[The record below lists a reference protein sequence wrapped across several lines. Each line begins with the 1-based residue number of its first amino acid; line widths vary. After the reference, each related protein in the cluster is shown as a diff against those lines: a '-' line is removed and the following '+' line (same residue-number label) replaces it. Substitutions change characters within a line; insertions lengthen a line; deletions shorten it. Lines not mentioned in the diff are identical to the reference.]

1 MQIAKFRLFRDRIHE
16 GPLYTVLGDD
26 ARVGKHQSWAA
37 ASSDP
42 FEGMPTYSQK
52 YARKRRRVP
61 KLDTRPYVST
71 FFPKELWSILDP
83 TRATANGVEATPKTK
98 KLQISTS
105 NKTTG
110 LSAYDR
116 EMTNE
121 PEATKSTADRGANG
135 DVEDDEADDRDGD
148 EEAPP
153 EEEEMDD
160 DYDDD
165 EDDMGGDY
173 NAEQYF
179 DDGGDQM
186 GDDYDGGDSGEGEY

>member
-1 MQIAKFRLFRDRIHE
+1 M
-16 GPLYTVLGDD
+16 
-26 ARVGKHQSWAA
+26 
-37 ASSDP
+37 
-42 FEGMPTYSQK
+42 
-52 YARKRRRVP
+52 
-61 KLDTRPYVST
+61 
-71 FFPKELWSILDP
+71 
-83 TRATANGVEATPKTK
+83 EATPKTK